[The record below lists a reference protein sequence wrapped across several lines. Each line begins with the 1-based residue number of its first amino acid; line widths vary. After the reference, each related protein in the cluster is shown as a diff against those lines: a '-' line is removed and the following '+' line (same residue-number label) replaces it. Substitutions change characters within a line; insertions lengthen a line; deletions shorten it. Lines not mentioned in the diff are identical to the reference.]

1 MIKKNAFVLLLF
13 IVHFAQSGINY
24 NLLRFNHYGNEDGL
38 PQNVVTTV
46 HQDSKGYLWI
56 GTNDG
61 LARFNGYEFEKMY
74 YDPYSS
80 NSLIGNNILHICN
93 FNPNVLMI
101 TTTIGVSFYD
111 IEKNVFKNVYVAI
124 KGLGTLENA
133 ILNKKK
139 EIVISTTK
147 GTYNLFLKDTLQDT
161 LRYKWAQIKNEPAIQ
176 LNFKNKKIA
185 FNFQNK
191 LYHYSQTE
199 FLPVE
204 GNHNK
209 VSYSKE
215 LKNGYFITYHEG
227 KFIFYAPKSN
237 EPNFFY
243 FISPDIEVNYIEI
256 INGLYWIATNKGVLI
271 LNVNDKNTQIKEA
284 NWIKQSKYN
293 PNGIGSNEVL
303 YLFEDKFGII
313 WIAGKKGLDKV
324 DPTKQQFLWFK
335 RSEILQ
341 DPNLNNNCL
350 SFFEN
355 KNYLIS
361 SYIDGLLVY
370 NKLQNSYS
378 SVLTNMPI
386 LSIVQ
391 HDKNNLLLFSKN
403 SVSTLKL
410 DSLLE
415 INYSPNQYKSL
426 NDSLKKT
433 EIYKVLIKD
442 KTIWIGTDQKLL
454 VYHSDKQIYSYT
466 MHRVRAIDFASDGS
480 IWCTSGPSKIHQ
492 LQFKQNKYII
502 KTIEI
507 KELNQVPALSI
518 HAQNDN
524 VWIGLWGG
532 GLVNYDVKNNTI
544 KHYSKK
550 DGLSNN
556 TIFSILP
563 YNKHELWMSTNSG
576 ISRFKIKEQK
586 FTNFSIKDG
595 LQGMEFN
602 LGAYYLGLN
611 GKLYF
616 GGTDG
621 YNVVDPSKRFSNDV
635 PPIIY
640 LQGIYSEN
648 ENLLLS
654 NKIKLDKNN
663 QSYIKL
669 PYNKSSIT
677 FKIDAL
683 HYGEPQENIV
693 AYNFIGLN
701 DEWVTVENKR
711 EFYFANMNPGEYIFK
726 IRAANSDGVWS
737 PYIKSFIIIIQP
749 PFWQTWWFIGIL
761 IAIVIA
767 LLGSFYFSRIALVKK
782 QKLKLERMVRQR
794 TQEVVQQKAELEK
807 QKALIEE
814 EKLKEEKLLLNIL
827 PRETA
832 IELLNTGK
840 AAPKSYRKAT
850 VMFADFKNFTR
861 IAENLRP
868 SELIAELDDSFAHF
882 DDIVGVY
889 NIEKIKTSGDA
900 YMCVGGIP
908 IRNTTNPVDCVL
920 AALAF
925 QRYMETK
932 RKSREGTGKPQWNLR
947 IGIHTG
953 ELIAGVVGKKKFLY
967 DVWGDTVNIA
977 ARMETTSDP
986 GKVNISGATYHEI
999 KPYFDCEY
1007 RGKLP
1012 VKNKGAIDMYYVHR
1026 IKPMFSVDA
1035 KGIEPNERFY
1045 EVLKFN
1051 SHSEISFNRAS
1062 KFIMQK
1068 LKAELPSNLY
1078 YHGMHHTKDV
1088 IDAVERIGKAE
1099 GIQPEE
1105 LMLVK
1110 LGALL
1115 HDAGFM
1121 YQYQNNEELGAK
1133 MATEILPK
1141 YGFNPEQ
1148 VKIVE
1153 NMIMATKIPQNPQT
1167 HLEQILC
1174 DADLDYLGR
1183 SKEEFEK
1190 ISSTLSKELLE
1201 FGFLKSIDDWDP
1213 IQVKFL
1219 ASHKYFTQTSI
1230 QSRREFKLQ
1239 RLAEITA
1246 RLAKKDAENNKGE

>member
-1 MIKKNAFVLLLF
+1 MIQKKVLFLFLLF
-13 IVHFAQSGINY
+13 AKIAQSGINY
-24 NLLRFNHYGNEDGL
+24 NLLRFNHYGNENGL
-38 PQNVVTTV
+38 PQNFVTTV
-46 HQDSKGYLWI
+46 HQDPKGYLWI

-61 LARFNGYEFEKMY
+61 MAKFNGYEFDKMY
-74 YDPYSS
+74 YDPYSG
-80 NSLIGNNILHICN
+80 NSLVGNSILNICN
-93 FNPNVLMI
+93 LNAKVLMI
-101 TTTIGVSFYD
+101 TTTVGISFYD
-111 IEKNVFKNVYVAI
+111 IEKSEFKNAYVSV

-133 ILNKKK
+133 ILHKD
-139 EIVISTTK
+139 ELVISTTK
-147 GTYNLFLKDTLQDT
+147 GTYHLYIKDTIKDTL
-161 LRYKWAQIKNEPAIQ
+161 RFEWSRIKTEKSKEIIVKNDKVIY
-176 LNFKNKKIA
+176 NFNHHLYTYKNKS
-185 FNFQNK
+185 FYP
-191 LYHYSQTE
+191 L
-199 FLPVE
+199 E
-204 GNHNK
+204 GLNQK
-209 VSYSKE
+209 VSYCKE
-215 LKNGYFITYHEG
+215 LKNGSFVSYHEG
-227 KFIFYAPKSN
+227 KFSFYLNSSLNPS
-237 EPNFFY
+237 FLY
-243 FISPDIEVNYIEI
+243 FINPEIEVNYIKFI
-256 INGLYWIATNKGVLI
+256 RGLYWIATNKGVLI
-271 LNVNDKNTQIKEA
+271 LVPNEKNTQIKEV

-293 PNGIGSNEVL
+293 PNGIASNEVQ

-313 WIAGKKGLDKV
+313 WIASKKGLDKV

-341 DPNLNNNCL
+341 DYNLNNNCL

-355 KNYLIS
+355 KQYLIS
-361 SYIDGLLVY
+361 GYQDGLLVF
-370 NKLQNSYS
+370 NKTKQTYKAINTNFPIYFIGQLEKNE
-378 SVLTNMPI
+378 VL
-386 LSIVQ
+386 LW
-391 HDKNNLLLFSKN
+391 DKNK
-403 SVSTLKL
+403 VSSMSL
-410 DSLLE
+410 DSLMV
-415 INYSPNQYKSL
+415 INNHPKSFKKL
-426 NDSLKKT
+426 NDSLQNQ
-433 EIYKVLIKD
+433 EIYKVEVINEV
-442 KTIWIGTDQKLL
+442 IWIGTDKKLII
-454 VYHSDKQIYSYT
+454 YHNENEIYSFK
-466 MHRVRAIDFASDGS
+466 MQRVRAIVANGNKDV
-480 IWCTSGPSKIHQ
+480 WCTSGPNKIHN
-492 LQFKQNKYII
+492 LHFKNNRYSIN
-502 KTIEI
+502 TIEI
-507 KELNQVPALSI
+507 KELNQVPALSLYV
-518 HAQNDN
+518 QLNQ

-532 GLVNYDVKNNTI
+532 GLVNYNLTTQQI
-544 KHYSKK
+544 KHFSKK
-550 DGLSNN
+550 DGLANN

-563 YNKHELWMSTNSG
+563 YQNNELWLSTNSG
-576 ISRFKIKEQK
+576 ISRFKIKNEK

-602 LGAYYLGLN
+602 LGAYYKGLD
-611 GKLYF
+611 GKLFF

-621 YNVVDPSKRFSNDV
+621 YNVVNPSKRFINDI

-654 NKIKLDKNN
+654 NKIQHDKNN

-683 HYGEPQENIV
+683 HYGEPFENLV

-701 DEWVTVENKR
+701 DEWTVLQNKR

-726 IRAANSDGVWS
+726 IRAANSDGIWS
-737 PYIKSFIIIIQP
+737 PYIKSFSIIIQP
-749 PFWQTWWFIGIL
+749 PFWQTWWFISIL
-761 IAIVIA
+761 VLIVAA
-767 LLGSFYFSRIALVKK
+767 LLGGFYFSRIALVKK

-794 TQEVVQQKAELEK
+794 TSEVVQQKAELEK

-832 IELLNTGK
+832 KELLNTGK
-840 AAPKSYRKAT
+840 AAPRSYRKAT

-882 DDIVGVY
+882 DDIVGDY

-932 RKSREGTGKPQWNLR
+932 RKSREGTDKPQWNLR

-1026 IKPMFSVDA
+1026 IKPMFSIDG
-1035 KGIEPNERFY
+1035 KGIEPNDRFY

-1068 LKAELPSNLY
+1068 LKAELPTNLH

-1088 IDAVERIGKAE
+1088 IDSVERIGKAE

-1133 MATEILPK
+1133 MAVEILPK
-1141 YGFNPEQ
+1141 YGFNAEQ

-1190 ISSTLSKELLE
+1190 ISSTLCKELLE
-1201 FGFLKSIDDWDP
+1201 FDFLKSAEDWDP

-1219 ASHKYFTQTSI
+1219 SSHKYFTQTSI

-1246 RLAKKDAENNKGE
+1246 RLAKKEAGNNKAD